1 MTYKGFRID
10 KKRNVYDLGDKLMA
24 ENVESVD
31 KAKELVDEYIE
42 RKKNPDK
49 KPATQEQLR

>member
-10 KKRNVYDLGDKLMA
+10 KKRNVYDLSDKLMA
-24 ENVESVD
+24 ENVESVE

-49 KPATQEQLR
+49 KPATEEQLR